1 MSEVA
6 AASAPRW
13 EEGECPLCGPGP
25 ARTLHAFPSASYV
38 RCAACGLVHLRP
50 RLCEGDM
57 LRLYQEGTYFHGS
70 AELGYDDYE
79 AEAPALRRT
88 FARRLR
94 ELAGGQPP
102 GRLLDVG
109 CGTGLLVEAAL
120 AQGWDAYG
128 VDASAHAV
136 EQAQRV
142 LGGRVRAGTLE
153 QADFGAPFDLVT
165 GFDVFEHLYRPRAF
179 VREAAARLRPGG
191 RLALA
196 TPNYDSWLRRLLG
209 RRSVSFKIPEH
220 VAYYDPR
227 TLALAVAEE
236 FRVVE
241 LRWTGQYCS
250 ARFLARRLAGVFRAA
265 GAVVPPLAA
274 AFERA
279 TGRPLQPYVP
289 SGSLLAVLAR
299 R

>member
-1 MSEVA
+1 VSGA
-6 AASAPRW
+6 AAPRW
-13 EEGECPLCGPGP
+13 EDGECPLCGPAP
-25 ARTLHAFPSASYV
+25 ARTLHAFPQASYV

-50 RLCEGDM
+50 RLREEDM
-57 LRLYQEGTYFHGS
+57 LRLYQDGTYFSGS
-70 AELGYDDYE
+70 AELGYDDYA

-94 ELAGGQPP
+94 ELARHSPG

-120 AQGWDAYG
+120 AEGWDAYG
-128 VDASAHAV
+128 IDASAHAV
-136 EQAQRV
+136 QQAQRT
-142 LGGRVRAGTLE
+142 LGARVRAGTLE

-165 GFDVFEHLYRPRAF
+165 GFDVFEHLYRPRIF

-191 RLALA
+191 CLALA
-196 TPNYDSWLRRLLG
+196 TPNYASWLRRLLG

-241 LRWTGQYCS
+241 LRWTGQYCTT
-250 ARFLARRLAGVFRAA
+250 RFLARRLAGLSRTV
-265 GAVVPPLAA
+265 GALVPPLAA
-274 AFERA
+274 GFQRA
-279 TGRPLQPYVP
+279 TGRPLEPYVP
-289 SGSLLAVLAR
+289 SGSLLAVLVR